1 MIKKTFLYL
10 ALGVLSM
17 QISIPS
23 FADSSIKIGETH
35 NFVSTVLNEKRAI
48 QVYLPASYNQYPNQ
62 KYPVVYLLDSE
73 SNFHYVTGIIE
84 KLSKSP
90 YPSIPEMVVIGI
102 VNTDRARDLTPT
114 QQKPQIKEGRL
125 IEGKTGGNLAFF
137 NFLET
142 ELMPDVEKKYRTNG
156 LNVLIGHSFG
166 GITAL
171 NHMLNGH
178 KNIQAYIVHDP
189 SIWWDDEIML
199 KRFKEVKHKDFQHKK
214 LFLTQVGSSENTAS
228 LDSHYN
234 GIQKFNQYLTQQPF
248 AHLNYKYIQYEGE
261 DHGTVPL
268 KGNLDGLRYIF
279 EGMQINIKSIPENP
293 DLVKQH
299 YTQLSQNLGFELQ
312 PSEVYLNAV
321 FDYLKRSNNPKVTQQ
336 FQRYILSIYPQ
347 WQSKSTS

>member
-114 QQKPQIKEGRL
+114 PQKPQIKEGRL

-142 ELMPDVEKKYRTNG
+142 ELMPDVEKNI
-156 LNVLIGHSFG
+156 VLM
-166 GITAL
+166 A
-171 NHMLNGH
+171 
-178 KNIQAYIVHDP
+178 
-189 SIWWDDEIML
+189 
-199 KRFKEVKHKDFQHKK
+199 
-214 LFLTQVGSSENTAS
+214 
-228 LDSHYN
+228 
-234 GIQKFNQYLTQQPF
+234 
-248 AHLNYKYIQYEGE
+248 
-261 DHGTVPL
+261 
-268 KGNLDGLRYIF
+268 
-279 EGMQINIKSIPENP
+279 
-293 DLVKQH
+293 
-299 YTQLSQNLGFELQ
+299 
-312 PSEVYLNAV
+312 
-321 FDYLKRSNNPKVTQQ
+321 
-336 FQRYILSIYPQ
+336 
-347 WQSKSTS
+347 